1 MKIIGLKTNHRVNPL
16 GFAMDKPSFTY
27 QVVDTAAAKQT
38 AAQVQVASDEAFE
51 QILFD
56 SGKTASIDSLAYSPD
71 MKLEP
76 CTRYYLACHGLGGER
91 RVRDQRAGVV

>member
-1 MKIIGLKTNHRVNPL
+1 MNCLKIIGLKTNHRVNPL

-51 QILFD
+51 QI
-56 SGKTASIDSLAYSPD
+56 SAGAGKVIFLP
-71 MKLEP
+71 EQ
-76 CTRYYLACHGLGGER
+76 E
-91 RVRDQRAGVV
+91 